1 MTLTAETTGGN
12 PGNSVYGVYNVNA
25 APVLT
30 DVTIRTDAK
39 SGVYGSYGI
48 YSTNSAPVLTQ
59 ISVTVAGAIE
69 QTYGI
74 YSNGTLAGA
83 SPSMTHV
90 AVTASVPAVVQ
101 SRTHVGVYNA
111 SNAPIMTDVTVT
123 LSDASTYNYDYGVE
137 NYANTGPVLMTNVA
151 VAASGGSGSQV
162 HGVYNNSGW
171 VDMREV
177 VSRAV
182 GGSYAVGIRIDCA
195 SAAAKAANA
204 VTALNSVTAS
214 GTGAVG
220 DANYGNY
227 GVYNYNYY
235 CSSDPT
241 PTLTNVTAIA
251 TGDINT
257 FGVRYYAG
265 ATSTIT
271 GLVAQASGASSYN
284 YGIHATSTNL
294 TIQNSTISG
303 SGGAHGW
310 GISTGVNTVTVNNSQ
325 ISGSEYTVN
334 AGSATI
340 KIGGSQLN
348 GGSISNSG
356 STVTCAGVYD
366 EAYTFYPST
375 CP

>member
-1 MTLTAETTGGN
+1 MDLEGSGELVTKIRYDCTGSSSGTLFGADNAEVRFLTIGAKGASCNPTAVSNSSNSPRLTHVTLTAETTGGN

-220 DANYGNY
+220 A
-227 GVYNYNYY
+227 
-235 CSSDPT
+235 P
-241 PTLTNVTAIA
+241 IMA
-251 TGDINT
+251 TTGCT
-257 FGVRYYAG
+257 
-265 ATSTIT
+265 TTIT
-271 GLVAQASGASSYN
+271 TVLP
-284 YGIHATSTNL
+284 
-294 TIQNSTISG
+294 IQ
-303 SGGAHGW
+303 H
-310 GISTGVNTVTVNNSQ
+310 
-325 ISGSEYTVN
+325 
-334 AGSATI
+334 
-340 KIGGSQLN
+340 
-348 GGSISNSG
+348 
-356 STVTCAGVYD
+356 
-366 EAYTFYPST
+366 PH
-375 CP
+375 